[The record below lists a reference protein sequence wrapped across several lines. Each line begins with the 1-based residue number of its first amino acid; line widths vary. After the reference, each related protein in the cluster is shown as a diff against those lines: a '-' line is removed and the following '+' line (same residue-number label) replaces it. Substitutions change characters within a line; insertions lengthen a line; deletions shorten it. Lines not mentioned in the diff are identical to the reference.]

1 MRLVVHPAA
10 QLELDGALTRSAE
23 AFGPGAS
30 ARLLRRFDQLG
41 RTLLSHP
48 ALGTSD
54 AAQARKLPM
63 GRYPYTL
70 VYRIEGEVIH
80 VIALMHQSREPGY
93 WSGRK

>member
-10 QLELDGALTRSAE
+10 QLELDAALTRGRE
-23 AFGPGAS
+23 AFGPGAA

-41 RTLLSHP
+41 LTLLRHS
-48 ALGTSD
+48 ALSTAA

-80 VIALMHQSREPGY
+80 VIALMHQSRRPGY
-93 WSGRK
+93 WRGR